1 MSFKRSQRVSE
12 LLREIVGETLSLKM
26 RNPDA
31 ARATVLKVQV
41 SDNLRH
47 VKIFVTVSGD
57 AQQRKATMAALQ
69 RARGFIRHEIGS
81 QSDLK
86 YVPQIEFI
94 YDDTLDYVD
103 NIERLLRSL
112 KKDNGSTT

>member
-1 MSFKRSQRVSE
+1 MSVKRSQRVSE
-12 LLREIVGETLSLKM
+12 LLREIVGETLMTKM

-31 ARATVLKVQV
+31 SRATISKVHV

-57 AQQRKATMAALQ
+57 ENQKQATMSALKQ
-69 RARGFIRHEIGS
+69 ARGFIRHEIGV

-94 YDDTLDYVD
+94 YDDTLDYVETID
-103 NIERLLRSL
+103 KLLRSL
-112 KKDNGSTT
+112 KNRS